1 MSRPIVSRVTKQPL
15 TCSFT
20 NLDFQNY
27 FWLSWDGEHEGES
40 PIELLNMVYVNSA
53 LNIFFDLVVFFLPIP
68 KLVSLQVESTKRKVG
83 VILVFLVGLF
93 VTACSIVR
101 LGYLAAFGHVANP
114 TWHYNKIAIWTGI
127 EGDIGFICACMPVV
141 AGPTLHFFRKIVGSK
156 IKSSFASSK
165 LSGSSH
171 SHSHMPNGKNVE
183 RLPSNDSK
191 RDFELVQS
199 LPKHGGIEKTTAMY
213 NTSHHTPSTDDL
225 DMIHQAGD
233 RRIKSQWEV

>member
-1 MSRPIVSRVTKQPL
+1 LIS
-15 TCSFT
+15 
-20 NLDFQNY
+20 QNY
-27 FWLSWDGEHEGES
+27 FWLSWDGEHGGER
-40 PIELLNMVYVNSA
+40 PINLLVVVYINSA

-68 KLVSLQVESTKRKVG
+68 KLISLQVASTKRKVG

-93 VTACSIVR
+93 VTACSVVR
-101 LGYLAAFGHVANP
+101 LGYLAAFSNVTNA

-165 LSGSSH
+165 LSASSH
-171 SHSHMPNGKNVE
+171 SHSHMPNGKHVE
-183 RLPSNDSK
+183 RLASNDSK

-213 NTSHHTPSTDDL
+213 NTSHHTPSSEGL
-225 DMIHQAGD
+225 DMIHQDGD